1 MSKVYRIGELSRESA
16 VNVETIRYYER
27 IGLLQQ
33 PARNAS
39 GYRCYQADDVRRLS
53 FIRRG
58 RELGFS
64 IEELKTLLQLADHP
78 QSPCAEA
85 DQLAQAHLQQVEA
98 RIADLQQMRSV
109 LKNLVGCS
117 SASAEHCRLLETLD
131 RRSCC
136 APSDTPECREGK

>member
-1 MSKVYRIGELSRESA
+1 MSKVYRIGELSHESA

-33 PARNAS
+33 PARNTS
-39 GYRCYQADDVRRLS
+39 GYRCYQAADIRRLS

-78 QSPCAEA
+78 QSPCAQA
-85 DQLAQAHLQQVEA
+85 DQLAHAHLQQVEA

-109 LKNLVGCS
+109 LQSLVGCS

-136 APSDTPECREGK
+136 TIADPP